1 MIKQSKTEDMREAK
15 SGSIGVTQRT
25 VGQNSVHPKQNSV
38 STSGMDFELL
48 SASVLYWLAVM
59 LTIQQRILFY
69 FMSSCLKI
77 NL

>member
-1 MIKQSKTEDMREAK
+1 MREAK

-48 SASVLYWLAVM
+48 PASLLYWLAVM
-59 LTIQQRILFY
+59 LTIQKRVLFY
-69 FMSSCLKI
+69 YMSSCLKI
-77 NL
+77 DVKDFF